1 MPDNATKLDI
11 APLTLIV
18 SDALDPRVRRKLE
31 AEQQADVKTYEEMTR
46 SMQMQEDLTKIK
58 QEVEENGEES
68 DPFKQPEATEEQV
81 PQDTPAEPA
90 PAADPAPAEQ
100 PAAPAE
106 GQAQPAQP
114 ATPPAEGQAPAA
126 QAAAPAAAPAE
137 ATPAAP
143 AEGEEDLSAAF
154 ESYGQGLPKDIV
166 RRVLKDYIK
175 MESSDVES
183 TGELEHIKN
192 FVYIN
197 LGSNEVNGD
206 TLESVQTI
214 RDPENTIVV
223 INEDTSPSADVTLR
237 ARQVAEQLSN
247 RGVKVFYD
255 ADEAVNYLNELYD
268 VVSGRKKEQ

>member
-1 MPDNATKLDI
+1 MADNATKLDI

-46 SMQMQEDLTKIK
+46 TMQMQEDLTKIK
-58 QEVEENGEES
+58 QEVEENGEEN
-68 DPFKQPEATEEQV
+68 DPFEQPEAVEDTAQQQQPEEQPADANQ
-81 PQDTPAEPA
+81 PQQAEQQPA
-90 PAADPAPAEQ
+90 PEQQQQQPEQQQQPAPDANAQQPAQSAEQ
-100 PAAPAE
+100 PQQTNEDA
-106 GQAQPAQP
+106 G
-114 ATPPAEGQAPAA
+114 GDD
-126 QAAAPAAAPAE
+126 
-137 ATPAAP
+137 
-143 AEGEEDLSAAF
+143 EDLSSAF
-154 ESYGQGLPKDIV
+154 ESYGAGLPKNLIH
-166 RRVLKDYIK
+166 RVLKDYIK

-197 LGSNEVNGD
+197 LGDNEVGGD
-206 TLESVQTI
+206 TLESVQTL

-223 INEDTSPSADVTLR
+223 INEDSSPSADVTLR